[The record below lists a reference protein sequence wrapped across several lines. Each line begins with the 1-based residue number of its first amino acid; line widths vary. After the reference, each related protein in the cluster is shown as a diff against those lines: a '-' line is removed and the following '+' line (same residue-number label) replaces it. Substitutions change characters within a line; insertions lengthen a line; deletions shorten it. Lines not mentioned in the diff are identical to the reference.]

1 MSKFV
6 SLLIERVPD
15 AVAWL
20 DNDENLQ
27 PRSRET
33 LRDEFGA
40 VDKRHANID
49 EAAKAIRFARR
60 RELLRVA
67 LAYILGLLNVEGLGR
82 ALSDI
87 TAATLQALV
96 SLARRNVDGIEFA
109 IVAMGRFG
117 GQELGFSSDTDVV
130 WVFRDA
136 GAGDDAHSRAER
148 VVHEVTR
155 LGEDLRF
162 PLDLDAGLR
171 PEGKNGPLVRSLD
184 AYRAYY
190 EKWSDIWETQA
201 LLRAR
206 PVAGDAQ
213 LCADFESM
221 ADTVRYTNDI
231 SDEGVREIRRIKSR
245 VETER
250 LPFGAD
256 PSRHT
261 KLGRGS
267 LSDVEWLVQ
276 LVQLKHGTGQ
286 PTLRTPATLD
296 ALHNAVGLGLLADED
311 GGALREAWLLASR
324 IRSAVTL
331 FTGKG
336 SDVLPLDRRELEGI
350 GRILGYTAGKG
361 AELENDYL
369 RVTRK
374 ARAVF
379 ERIFYPA

>member
-1 MSKFV
+1 
-6 SLLIERVPD
+6 LP
-15 AVAWL
+15 
-20 DNDENLQ
+20 
-27 PRSRET
+27 
-33 LRDEFGA
+33 
-40 VDKRHANID
+40 
-49 EAAKAIRFARR
+49 
-60 RELLRVA
+60 
-67 LAYILGLLNVEGLGR
+67 VEGLGR

-96 SLARRNVDGIEFA
+96 ELARRKVAGIEFA
-109 IVAMGRFG
+109 VVAMGRFG
-117 GQELGFSSDTDVV
+117 GEELGFSSDTDLV

-136 GAGDDAHSRAER
+136 GAGDDAHARAEK

-190 EKWSDIWETQA
+190 EKWSEIWETQA

-206 PVAGDAQ
+206 PVAGDEK

-221 ADTVRYTNDI
+221 ANAVRYTKDI
-231 SDEGVREIRRIKSR
+231 SEDGIREIRRIKSR

-261 KLGRGS
+261 KLGYGS

-276 LVQLKHGTGQ
+276 LVQLKHGTRQ
-286 PTLRTPATLD
+286 PDLRTPATLE
-296 ALHNAVGLGLLADED
+296 ALHEAVELGLLARED

-331 FTGKG
+331 YSGKG

-350 GRILGYTAGKG
+350 ARILGYPAGKG
-361 AELENDYL
+361 TELENDYL
-369 RVTRK
+369 RATRK
-374 ARAVF
+374 SRAVF